1 MSNKPGMRQFLRV
14 ANFDEMQNPKRP
26 KRPTWIKT
34 YVRDLDDPDRLKLS
48 LAVRGF
54 LSEFEKLAASMMN
67 RVPDD
72 IPFIARKINTQ
83 PAVAGKALNTCLT
96 HGFIVRFAEDMNTS
110 RNNDLYQKTDTR
122 PIPPS
127 NSNSQSKSSSQED
140 SSTSVQRA
148 SSASRDGEEHWQAI
162 DDLDI
167 PF

>member
-1 MSNKPGMRQFLRV
+1 
-14 ANFDEMQNPKRP
+14 MQNPKRP

-54 LSEFEKLAASMMN
+54 LAAFEKLAASMMN
-67 RVPDD
+67 RVPHD
-72 IPFIARKINTQ
+72 IRFIARKINTQ

-96 HGFIVRFAEDMNTS
+96 HGFISRFAEDMNTS

-148 SSASRDGEEHWQAI
+148 SSASRDGEDRWQDI
-162 DDLDI
+162 DDLNV

>member
-1 MSNKPGMRQFLRV
+1 MSNTPDQRQFLRV
-14 ANFDEMQNPKRP
+14 QNFDEMQNPKRP
-26 KRPTWIKT
+26 KRPTWIKSF
-34 YVRDLDDPDRLKLS
+34 VRDLDDPDRLSLS

-72 IPFIARKINTQ
+72 IRFIARKINTQ

-96 HGFIVRFAEDMNTS
+96 HGFIVRFAEDLNTS

-140 SSTSVQRA
+140 SSTSIRRV
-148 SSASRDGEEHWQAI
+148 SSASPVRERRWQAI
-162 DDLDI
+162 DELEV

>member
-1 MSNKPGMRQFLRV
+1 MSNARGHRDFLRV
-14 ANFDEMQNPKRP
+14 QNFDEMQNPKRP
-26 KRPTWIKT
+26 KRPTWIKSF
-34 YVRDLDDPDRLKLS
+34 VRDLDDAGRLSLS

-72 IPFIARKINTQ
+72 TRFIARKINTQ

-96 HGFIVRFAEDMNTS
+96 HGFIVRFAEDPNTS

-127 NSNSQSKSSSQED
+127 NSNFQSKSSSQQG
-140 SSTSVQRA
+140 SRSVQSTDSTVNGSEQR
-148 SSASRDGEEHWQAI
+148 WKAI
-162 DDLDI
+162 DEMDV